1 MRYSKYE
8 MVLKKAKVHELKRDY
23 KANNPKD
30 IIDFATKV
38 IRMYEYPEEHFV
50 AISTNNNLDIIGYT
64 DVSIG
69 TIDQTLANP
78 REVFRT
84 AIVQNA
90 TGIILAHNHP
100 SGRCDPSPED
110 LATTKRMVKA
120 GEVLGIPV
128 LDHIIVGEKDNA
140 CSLRE
145 LDESMFDPQ

>member
-1 MRYSKYE
+1 MKYAKYE
-8 MVLKKAKVHELKRDY
+8 MVLRKTKVHEIKKNY
-23 KANNPKD
+23 KANDPKD
-30 IIDFATKV
+30 VIDFATKV

-50 AISTNNNLDIIGYT
+50 AISVNNHLDIIGYT

-90 TGIILAHNHP
+90 SGIILAHNHP
-100 SGRCDPSPED
+100 SGCCDPSPED
-110 LATTKRMVKA
+110 LATTKKMVKA
-120 GEVLGIPV
+120 GVLLGIPV
-128 LDHIIVGEKDNA
+128 LDHIVVGERDNA

-145 LDESMFDPQ
+145 LDGSVFDPQ

>member
-8 MVLKKAKVHELKRDY
+8 TVLKRAKVHELKRNY
-23 KANNPKD
+23 RANNPED

-50 AISTNNNLDIIGYT
+50 AISVNNHLDIIGYT

-69 TIDQTLANP
+69 TVDQTLANP

-100 SGRCDPSPED
+100 SGHSDPSQED
-110 LATTKRMVKA
+110 LATTKKMVKA
-120 GEVLGIPV
+120 GVLLGIPV
-128 LDHIIVGEKDNA
+128 LDHIIVGERDNA

-145 LDESMFDPQ
+145 LDESMFNPQ

>member
-8 MVLKKAKVHELKRDY
+8 MVLRRAKVHEIKRNY
-23 KANNPKD
+23 KANSPED

-38 IRMYEYPEEHFV
+38 IRMYEYPEERFV
-50 AISTNNNLDIIGYT
+50 AISVNNGLDIIGYT
-64 DVSIG
+64 DASIG
-69 TIDQTLANP
+69 TINHTLANP

-90 TGIILAHNHP
+90 SGIILAHNHP
-100 SGRCDPSPED
+100 SGCCDPSQED
-110 LATTKRMVKA
+110 LDVTKRMIGA
-120 GEVLGIPV
+120 GEILGIPV

-145 LDESMFDPQ
+145 FDESIFVSR

>member
-1 MRYSKYE
+1 MKYSKYE
-8 MVLKKAKVHELKRDY
+8 MVLRKAKVHDLKKNY
-23 KANNPKD
+23 KADDPKD
-30 IIDFATKV
+30 VINFVMKV

-50 AISTNNNLDIIGYT
+50 AISVNSGLGIIGYT

-69 TIDQTLANP
+69 TIDQTFAYP

-90 TGIILAHNHP
+90 SGIILAHNHP
-100 SGRCDPSPED
+100 SGCCDPSQED
-110 LATTKRMVKA
+110 LDVTKRMIGA
-120 GEVLGIPV
+120 GEILGIPV

-145 LDESMFDPQ
+145 FDESIFVSR

>member
-1 MRYSKYE
+1 MKYSKYE
-8 MVLKKAKVHELKRDY
+8 TVLKKAKVHELKRNY
-23 KANNPKD
+23 KANNPED

-90 TGIILAHNHP
+90 SGIILAHNHP
-100 SGRCDPSPED
+100 SGCCDPSPED

-120 GEVLGIPV
+120 GVLLGIPV
-128 LDHIIVGEKDNA
+128 LDHIVVGEKDNA

>member
-1 MRYSKYE
+1 MKYAKYE

-30 IIDFATKV
+30 IIDFATRV

-100 SGRCDPSPED
+100 SGRCEPSPED

-120 GEVLGIPV
+120 GVLLGIPV

>member
-1 MRYSKYE
+1 MKYAKYE
-8 MVLKKAKVHELKRDY
+8 MILKKAKVHELKRNY

-128 LDHIIVGEKDNA
+128 LDHIIVGERDNA

>member
-1 MRYSKYE
+1 MKYSKYE
-8 MVLKKAKVHELKRDY
+8 TVLKRAKVHELKRNY
-23 KANNPKD
+23 KANNPED

-69 TIDQTLANP
+69 TIDQTFANP

-90 TGIILAHNHP
+90 SGIILAHNHP

-110 LATTKRMVKA
+110 LATTKKMVKA
-120 GEVLGIPV
+120 GVLLGIPV
-128 LDHIIVGEKDNA
+128 LDHIIVAERNNA